1 MKRIY
6 LLLSAL
12 LLVVFAM
19 PSQAAWN
26 IRQKDTGAAVW
37 TDGNSVD
44 VPTGPGAVFVAVS
57 NVQNSITHFVV
68 THKPG
73 KLKKVYAIA
82 NNGFATGS
90 NNPVFNFL
98 IAPADSAQYRPV
110 STGATLTMV
119 TTSGLNSNLSFTT
132 DLNIDI
138 AQGGSIAV
146 YTATTGIAPNGITF
160 TIVIE

>member
-26 IRQKDTGAAVW
+26 LRQKDTGAAVW

-44 VPTGPGAVFVAVS
+44 VPTGPGAVFVAIS
-57 NVQNSITHFVV
+57 NVQNSVTHFVV

-90 NNPVFNFL
+90 NNPVFNFR
-98 IAPADSAQYRPV
+98 SARCRWWQCRPRWTRLGQYRC
-110 STGATLTMV
+110 S
-119 TTSGLNSNLSFTT
+119 SLS
-132 DLNIDI
+132 
-138 AQGGSIAV
+138 
-146 YTATTGIAPNGITF
+146 
-160 TIVIE
+160 